1 MEPSPVSPPVK
12 RPPGAPPIRNLEFKV
27 GLLLV
32 ITVVLGIAFVLYG
45 LYSRG
50 AFEATQELVLTTDN
64 ADNITI
70 GMPMTFSGFPIG
82 KVKRIQLEDD
92 ASVRIVI
99 VVPRKDARW
108 LRVSS
113 VFTLEKGFIGAA
125 RIRAHTTLLSD
136 EPLPEGAVRPLISG
150 DATQEIQALVNRV
163 KNILDNLD
171 AMTNADSPIN
181 QTLGN
186 VQTVTGRMTGDY
198 GVLEGVLGGPERAR
212 EVVAMLEKT
221 NSLLGNLEGVSLKV
235 DSLLV
240 KTDQN
245 VFGADGVMDQV
256 KGSITQVND
265 MLADARASLK
275 QADAILANAE
285 RASAD
290 VVGITGNVREATTDM
305 AQLRG
310 EIDDSVRKI
319 NHLINEI
326 NRKWPF
332 QRDVEIK
339 TP

>member
-1 MEPSPVSPPVK
+1 MK

-32 ITVVLGIAFVLYG
+32 ATVVLGVAFLLFG

-50 AFEATQELVLTTDN
+50 AFEATQDLVLTTDN
-64 ADNITI
+64 VENISV
-70 GMPMTFSGFPIG
+70 GMPMTFSGFPVG

-92 ASVRIVI
+92 GSVRIVI
-99 VVPRKDARW
+99 AVPRKEARW
-108 LRVSS
+108 LRTSS

-125 RIRAHTTLLSD
+125 KIKAHTAMLED
-136 EPLPEGAVRPLISG
+136 EPLPEDAVRPLISG
-150 DATQEIQALVNRV
+150 DATQEIQALIYRV
-163 KNILDNLD
+163 RDILNNVD
-171 AMTNADSPIN
+171 AMTNADSAIN
-181 QTLGN
+181 RTLGN
-186 VQTVTGRMTGDY
+186 VQTVTERMTGDY
-198 GVLEGVLGGPERAR
+198 GVLEGVLGGPEKAR
-212 EVVAMLEKT
+212 EVVGALEKT
-221 NSLLGNLEGVSLKV
+221 NTLLTNLGGVSLKI
-235 DSLLV
+235 DGLLV
-240 KTDQN
+240 KTDDQ
-245 VFGADGVMDQV
+245 VFGADGVMDQAR
-256 KGSITQVND
+256 GAITQVNGI
-265 MLADARASLK
+265 LADARASLK
-275 QADAILANAE
+275 HADAILANAE

-332 QRDVEIK
+332 KRDVEIK

>member
-1 MEPSPVSPPVK
+1 MK

-32 ITVVLGIAFVLYG
+32 ATVALGIAFVLYG

-50 AFEATQELVLTTDN
+50 AFEATQDLVLTTDN
-64 ADNITI
+64 AENIGI
-70 GMPMTFSGFPIG
+70 GMPMTFSGFPVG
-82 KVKRIQLEDD
+82 KVKRIRLEDD
-92 ASVRIVI
+92 GSVRIVI
-99 VVPRKDARW
+99 AVPRKDARW

-125 RIRAHTTLLSD
+125 KIKAHTAMLED
-136 EPLPEGAVRPLISG
+136 EPLPENAVRPLISG
-150 DATQEIQALVNRV
+150 DATQEIQALIYRV
-163 KNILDNLD
+163 RDILNNVD
-171 AMTNADSPIN
+171 AMTNADSAIN
-181 QTLGN
+181 RTLGN
-186 VQTVTGRMTGDY
+186 VQTVTERMTGDY
-198 GVLEGVLGGPERAR
+198 GVLEGMLGGPEKAR
-212 EVVAMLEKT
+212 EVVTALEKT
-221 NSLLGNLEGVSLKV
+221 NTLLTSLGAVSLKV
-235 DSLLV
+235 DSLLA
-240 KTDQN
+240 KTDDN

-256 KGSITQVND
+256 KGSITQVNG
-265 MLADARASLK
+265 MLADARTSLK

-290 VVGITGNVREATTDM
+290 VVGITGNVREATADM

-332 QRDVEIK
+332 KRDVEIK